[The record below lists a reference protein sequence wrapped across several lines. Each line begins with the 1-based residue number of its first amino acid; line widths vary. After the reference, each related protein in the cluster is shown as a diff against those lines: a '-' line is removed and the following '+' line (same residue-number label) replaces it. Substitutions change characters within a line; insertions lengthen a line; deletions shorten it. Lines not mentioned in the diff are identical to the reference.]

1 MNAPDVSV
9 VVPTYN
15 RSALLQRAL
24 LSLFS
29 QRADG
34 LNFEII
40 VIDNNSSDDTPD
52 VVAAMQAKSPVT
64 LRYVRETR
72 QGNAYARNAG
82 IDAAQ
87 APIIAF
93 LDDDVVA
100 DENWVQTIK
109 TIFDRDPQ
117 IAFVGGRVLPLW
129 DTEPPSW
136 LTASHWAPLA
146 LLDYGQEERTIAGD
160 ALLGLLTAN
169 MGVRREVFDEVGK
182 FSPALQRVKGSIG
195 SMEDHEFL
203 LRMCR
208 SGKSGIYLPDLIT
221 RGAVEPERLTKAYH
235 RRWHTG
241 HGRFYAV
248 MNDPEWERSSF
259 RLLGVPGHLY
269 REAANNA
276 LTWFSRTLTGNKE
289 AAFLN
294 ECRLRFFGGF
304 FVQRSRSR

>member
-29 QRADG
+29 QQPDR

-40 VIDNNSSDDTPD
+40 VIDNNSSDDTSD
-52 VVAAMQAKSPVT
+52 VVAAMQAKSPVN
-64 LRYVRETR
+64 LRLVRETR

-100 DENWVQTIK
+100 DKNWVQRIK
-109 TIFDRDPQ
+109 TAFDRDPQ
-117 IAFVGGRVLPLW
+117 LAFVGGRVLPLW

-136 LTASHWAPLA
+136 LNESHWAPLA
-146 LLDYGQEERTIAGD
+146 LLDYGHEQRTIAGD
-160 ALLGLLTAN
+160 APLGLLTAN
-169 MGVRREVFDEVGK
+169 MGVRREVFDEVGR

-208 SGKSGIYLPDLIT
+208 SGKSGIYLPELIT